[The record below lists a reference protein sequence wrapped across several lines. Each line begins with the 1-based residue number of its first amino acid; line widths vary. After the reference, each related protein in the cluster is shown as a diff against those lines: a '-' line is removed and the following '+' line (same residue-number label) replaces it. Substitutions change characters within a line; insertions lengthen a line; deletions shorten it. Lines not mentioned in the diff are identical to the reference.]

1 MLGKQLLIKR
11 IYLFSAVPV
20 PFLRS
25 PQPALHLD
33 RMEAL
38 AAGGE
43 VGGARGAIFKQMAEM
58 KKKIQLVEGE
68 RKAIFEDSEREKE
81 ENKDRIKKISDEIK
95 HFKHEVGEDRKGYF
109 LQDFLIFS
117 VPVSEILEDG
127 RDRAEKCA
135 GEAAPGHARPEE
147 HERGG
152 RHTDLGLQGGGPQKE
167 TEQTEV

>member
-1 MLGKQLLIKR
+1 MTKL
-11 IYLFSAVPV
+11 IYLFSAGPS
-20 PFLRS
+20 FL
-25 PQPALHLD
+25 LHTRTLNTNTAFTQSDTAGHHED

-95 HFKHEVGEDRKGYF
+95 HFKQEVRGDRKF
-109 LQDFLIFS
+109 
-117 VPVSEILEDG
+117 P
-127 RDRAEKCA
+127 
-135 GEAAPGHARPEE
+135 
-147 HERGG
+147 
-152 RHTDLGLQGGGPQKE
+152 
-167 TEQTEV
+167 

>member
-81 ENKDRIKKISDEIK
+81 ENKERIKKISDEIK
-95 HFKHEVGEDRKGYF
+95 QFKHEVPGDSKGYF
-109 LQDFLIFS
+109 HQNFNIFLF
-117 VPVSEILEDG
+117 
-127 RDRAEKCA
+127 
-135 GEAAPGHARPEE
+135 
-147 HERGG
+147 
-152 RHTDLGLQGGGPQKE
+152 
-167 TEQTEV
+167 